1 MILFSETLEHHL
13 LFVFVMNRYILDV
26 VGFQSIVEC
35 LNCFFIVN
43 VAWRDAS
50 DHKAVR
56 VAAKTLFQNGG
67 QLALTVG
74 DMFLNG
80 VLVACE
86 GCNTF
91 S

>member
-1 MILFSETLEHHL
+1 MYG
-13 LFVFVMNRYILDV
+13 YILDV
-26 VGFQSIVEC
+26 IGFQSIVEC
-35 LNCFFIVN
+35 LNCFLIVN
-43 VAWRDAS
+43 VTWRDAS

-86 GCNTF
+86 GCDTF